1 MTSPTII
8 QGKYKCIDY
17 LLRGFNRITIST
29 PEENEYYGSFSG
41 TTYTTFFR
49 RYELSLKSF
58 HYSGNGIFTFTYLM
72 SEDVGSCNYSYII
85 HHIKDWLENKL
96 KTDQVENIV
105 INLEIVG
112 YQKLYRHM

>member
-17 LLRGFNRITIST
+17 LLRGFNRITISA
-29 PEENEYYGSFSG
+29 PEENENYVSFSG
-41 TTYTTFFR
+41 SSYYQSFR
-49 RYELSLKSF
+49 RYDLSLKSF

-72 SEDVGSCNYSYII
+72 SEDVGRYTYLCII
-85 HHIKDWLENKL
+85 NHIKDWLDNKL
-96 KTDQVENIV
+96 ETAQIENIV

-112 YQKLYRHM
+112 Y

>member
-1 MTSPTII
+1 MTSPTIT

-17 LLRGFNRITIST
+17 LLKGFNRITISA

-41 TTYTTFFR
+41 SSYYGSFR
-49 RYELSLKSF
+49 RYDLSLKSF
-58 HYSGNGIFTFTYLM
+58 HYSGNGTFTFTYLM
-72 SEDVGSCNYSYII
+72 SEDVGRYTYSCIVN
-85 HHIKDWLENKL
+85 HIKDWLENKL
-96 KTDQVENIV
+96 KTAQIENIE